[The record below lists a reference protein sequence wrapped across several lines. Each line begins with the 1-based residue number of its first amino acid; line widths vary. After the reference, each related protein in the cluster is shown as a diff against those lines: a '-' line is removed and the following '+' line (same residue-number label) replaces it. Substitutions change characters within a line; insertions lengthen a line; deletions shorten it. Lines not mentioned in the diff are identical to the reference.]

1 MDAGIGII
9 AILVGLVSCFY
20 GYPLFR
26 ILLILAGLLGG
37 YIFGQYLLQTGNP
50 WLSLGVGAVSAVI
63 MAVLAYP
70 LWSVSFTIA
79 GALLGFAILG
89 EIGIAISASKG
100 VTILLGMLGAVFFG
114 AMFYHLKDFFVI
126 LTTAIK
132 GAAEVAFGLCWI
144 IPGLEFRPG
153 EASWATVA
161 IIMLLGAA
169 GSAVQYGM
177 FKGRRTYSETPLAKK
192 AE

>member
-1 MDAGIGII
+1 MDLWIGIT

-50 WLSLGVGAVSAVI
+50 WWSLGVGAVSAVI

-70 LWSVSFTIA
+70 LWSVGFTIA

-89 EIGIAISASKG
+89 EIGLALNAAKG

-114 AMFYHLKDFFVI
+114 ALFYHFKDFFVI
-126 LTTAIK
+126 LTTAIQ

-144 IPGLEFRPG
+144 IPGLEFRSG
-153 EASWATVA
+153 EASWVTVA
-161 IIMLLGAA
+161 IIVLLGAA
-169 GSAVQYGM
+169 GSAVQYGK
-177 FKGRRTYSETPLAKK
+177 FKGRRTYSETPPVQK
-192 AE
+192 AG